1 MSNLHSS
8 FRPESLRS
16 FRVRL
21 LTFES
26 AKANAL
32 GAVILIAFGMLI
44 SAGCAKVGEPQPPK
58 IRVPKPAVDLAA
70 RQSSDSIVLSVSM
83 PDQNTD
89 GSPATTLQTLEVFRL
104 IEQANELNKAS
115 LPQDA
120 FIKQAARILSIPAAR
135 FPSYLHEKV
144 FVIQDKLS
152 PLDSSVIY
160 SSAFRYAVLFINKKN
175 QTAGLSNQAL
185 ISPVPIPRAPA
196 GLSAEVTEAA
206 IKLKWTQPTENMD
219 GSKPVRIA
227 GYNLYRSEEPNRFP
241 SAPINSDPLQKP
253 EYEDRKFQFDK
264 TYYYAASVVGSLK
277 EPFAESLD
285 SETIAVAARDVFPPG
300 PPENLNAVREN
311 GTVVLL
317 WTPPAAPDVAGYRL
331 YRLEVGTTARQL
343 LQDELITTLSYRDK
357 SASPDK
363 AYEYSL
369 KAVDTHGNE
378 SAAAVTTVGPQ

>member
-8 FRPESLRS
+8 SRPESLRS
-16 FRVRL
+16 FCVRF

-26 AKANAL
+26 ALVPAL
-32 GAVILIAFGMLI
+32 RALILIALGMFLT
-44 SAGCAKVGEPQPPK
+44 AGCAKVGEPQPPEVH
-58 IRVPKPAVDLAA
+58 VPKPAVDLVA
-70 RQSSDSIVLSVSM
+70 RQSSDSIVLRVSM
-83 PDQNTD
+83 PEQNTD
-89 GSPATTLQTLEVFRL
+89 GSPATTLRTLEVLRL
-104 IEQANELNKAS
+104 VDEAKGQNRAP

-120 FIKQAARILSIPAAR
+120 FIKQAVRILSIPAAR
-135 FPSYLHEKV
+135 FPSYLHEKIL
-144 FVIQDKLS
+144 VIQDKLT

-175 QTAGLSNQAL
+175 QTAGLSNQVL

-196 GLSAEVTEAA
+196 GLSAEVTEVS

-219 GSKPVRIA
+219 GSKPARIA
-227 GYNLYRSEEPNRFP
+227 GYNLYRSEEPNQFP
-241 SAPINSDPLQKP
+241 SVPINSDPPQNT
-253 EYEDRKFQFDK
+253 EFEDRKFQFDK

-277 EPFAESLD
+277 EPYAESLA
-285 SETIAVAARDVFPPG
+285 SEAISVAARDVFPPD
-300 PPENLNAVREN
+300 PPDNFNAVREN

-331 YRLEVGTTARQL
+331 YRQEVGTTARQL
-343 LQDELITTLSYRDK
+343 FQDELITALSYRDK

-363 AYEYSL
+363 AYEYGL

-378 SAAAVTTVGPQ
+378 SAAVTTTVESQ